1 VKLREAA
8 VVRGDPAGQELQCH
22 RLIERQVVGA
32 IHFSHAAAAEQGD
45 QAVAAGDNRARREGV
60 GRRRPHGRWSD
71 RRVVTE
77 AGWHGRILLEERDMM
92 RKLLA
97 MAAVA
102 VMTTAVVD
110 AQRGKPAS
118 PTGTAATEVG
128 GKYDPK
134 AAEPSYQGG
143 KWIEIT
149 YGRPIKRGRK
159 LFSGEGDKYGKVVNP
174 DAPVWRAGANNSTQ
188 LKTEVPLV
196 INGKTVAPGTYTMFI
211 DLKPG
216 KWTLIVSNWKAQVN
230 YDPKNTTEIWGAYG
244 YTPDKD
250 VVRAPMTLGT
260 LPFAVDQ
267 LDWAFTDMSDAGGKL
282 TIMWD
287 NIVASVPFKIM

>member
-1 VKLREAA
+1 
-8 VVRGDPAGQELQCH
+8 
-22 RLIERQVVGA
+22 
-32 IHFSHAAAAEQGD
+32 
-45 QAVAAGDNRARREGV
+45 
-60 GRRRPHGRWSD
+60 
-71 RRVVTE
+71 
-77 AGWHGRILLEERDMM
+77 MM

-196 INGKTVAPGTYTMFI
+196 INGKTIAPGTYTMFI

-287 NIVASVPFKIM
+287 NVVASVPFKLM